1 MTTTMD
7 TVENTT
13 QFFEK
18 IREVLSA
25 NSNSIQL
32 KVGQNLDLEIAK
44 RLMNRIGNDG
54 NHFYNLKNQQ
64 VIENISRE
72 VFNEARDLGMLQTLS
87 KGKFSFQHTLK
98 LGTPQLEKAKQLTEK
113 TLNEYFDRQGYVF
126 NGYRHTDETR
136 RIILGLLI
144 SSNIIVEKGDQGEFQ
159 FRQIKSLPENPDAR
173 YLSKPFDAKKIID
186 QVVSPYLDRDATELR
201 QLEQLATLREK
212 AERLSGGNEKK
223 EKRIFEMLQGM
234 NKINVQEKFSSVSDA
249 YKVKGEFENLEL
261 WKMGYPDR
269 SLLILAEQR
278 TISGNAEE
286 RLEWLNTPAIKAID
300 PQTEAR
306 MKDYDSKV
314 FISY

>member
-1 MTTTMD
+1 MTTDQTI
-7 TVENTT
+7 

-18 IREVLSA
+18 IRPVLK
-25 NSNSIQL
+25 SNSDVIQL

-44 RLMNRIGNDG
+44 RLMHRIGFDG

-64 VIENISRE
+64 VVENIARE
-72 VFNEARDLGMLQTLS
+72 FFIEARGMGALATLS

-113 TLNEYFDRQGYVF
+113 TLNEYFDKAGYVF
-126 NGYRHTDETR
+126 NGYKHTDETR
-136 RIILGLLI
+136 RIVIGLLT
-144 SSNIIVEKGDQGEFQ
+144 SSNLIVEKGDQGEFQ

-223 EKRIFEMLQGM
+223 KERIFEMLQGM

-249 YKVKGEFENLEL
+249 YKVKEEFENLEL

-278 TISGNAEE
+278 TIAGNAEE
-286 RLEWLNTPAIKAID
+286 RLEMINTPELKTLD
-300 PQTEAR
+300 HETDNR
-306 MKDYDSKV
+306 MRNYDKNV
-314 FISY
+314 FVSY